1 MGRKKQE
8 RQIKDD
14 NYFTIFGWM
23 TNPNKMNLSG
33 LELQVYAIVY
43 GFSQA
48 KRNYFTAS
56 HSYVAEFCGCSEE
69 GVKKTLK
76 NLTQKGF
83 ITKEQ
88 TGYNAYRYKAKRYEQ
103 LLKEKNPY
111 IGHEPEPQDEKI
123 NGVLSCESGVP
134 SCEDGVLSCED
145 GVLST
150 SDIKKIDNDNNIYN
164 ARARAIPQK
173 RAPDKSKNQK
183 NNKFMNFDQRDNIDY
198 QLLEEKL
205 LNKSSP

>member
-8 RQIKDD
+8 RQVKDD

-48 KRNYFTAS
+48 RRNYFTAS

-69 GVKKTLK
+69 GVKQTLK

-103 LLKEKNPY
+103 LVKEKNPY
-111 IGHEPEPQDEKI
+111 IGHEPEPQDEKK
-123 NGVLSCESGVP
+123 NGVLSCD
-134 SCEDGVLSCED
+134 DGVLSCDD

-150 SDIKKIDNDNNIYN
+150 PDIKNIDNDNNIYN

-173 RAPDKSKNQK
+173 RAPDKSKKQK
-183 NNKFMNFDQRDNIDY
+183 NNKFMNFQQRDYDFKK
-198 QLLEEKL
+198 LEQAL
-205 LNKSSP
+205 LNRSP

>member
-8 RQIKDD
+8 SQVKDD

-48 KRNYFTAS
+48 RRNYFTAS

-103 LLKEKNPY
+103 LVKEKNPY
-111 IGHEPEPQDEKI
+111 IGHEPEPQDEKK
-123 NGVLSCESGVP
+123 NGVLSCD
-134 SCEDGVLSCED
+134 DGVLSCDDGVLSCDD

-150 SDIKKIDNDNNIYN
+150 PDIKNIDNDNNIYN

-173 RAPDKSKNQK
+173 RAPDKSKKQK
-183 NNKFMNFDQRDNIDY
+183 NNKFMNFQQRDYDFKK
-198 QLLEEKL
+198 LEQAL
-205 LNKSSP
+205 LNRSP

>member
-183 NNKFMNFDQRDNIDY
+183 NNKFMNFDQRDDIDY
-198 QLLEEKL
+198 QLLEERL

>member
-123 NGVLSCESGVP
+123 NGVLSCESGVL
-134 SCEDGVLSCED
+134 SCESGVLSCED
-145 GVLST
+145 GALST

-183 NNKFMNFDQRDNIDY
+183 NNKFMNFDQRDDIDY
-198 QLLEEKL
+198 QLLEERL

>member
-123 NGVLSCESGVP
+123 NGVLSCESGV
-134 SCEDGVLSCED
+134 LSCED

-183 NNKFMNFDQRDNIDY
+183 NNKFMNFDQRDDIDY
-198 QLLEEKL
+198 QLLEERL
-205 LNKSSP
+205 LYKSSP